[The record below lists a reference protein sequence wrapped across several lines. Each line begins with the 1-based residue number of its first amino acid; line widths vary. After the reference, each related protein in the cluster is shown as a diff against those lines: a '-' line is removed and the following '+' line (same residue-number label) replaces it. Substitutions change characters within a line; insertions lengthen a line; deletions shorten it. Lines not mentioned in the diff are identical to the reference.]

1 MMAQVSF
8 IAVHNAAIQENE
20 YWALADALVTLVSD
34 AEALVIAAALH
45 LPYAKPLSATMTPI
59 ANVYHSVLNA
69 ASSPAE
75 AEHRDRDGP
84 VVTFGASASSLAHVD
99 SSWEIKDKFLSML
112 VHFLKVE
119 QSPRTHFLL
128 AKGYK
133 PGRDHAGTYEVRF
146 GVSFY
151 HRSTVALPLTLVFF
165 PFLSL
170 PAFVGGGF
178 ACCRRGGVYKR
189 ERRVRHA
196 HDQDAVASEACRR
209 ACERECAARE

>member
-1 MMAQVSF
+1 MAGAHAEKRLAPRAFLAFDDFSLAGQL
-8 IAVHNAAIQENE
+8 HNAAIQENE

-133 PGRDHAGTYEVRF
+133 PGRDHAGTYEAVDSLVAAVEAFTNASVAFDTLTIKTQLPRKLADAP
-146 GVSFY
+146 VNVNAQHENDHHTLLY
-151 HRSTVALPLTLVFF
+151 H
-165 PFLSL
+165 
-170 PAFVGGGF
+170 
-178 ACCRRGGVYKR
+178 
-189 ERRVRHA
+189 
-196 HDQDAVASEACRR
+196 
-209 ACERECAARE
+209 